1 MMYPLMP
8 LKSVELYLPMA
19 EKEKVSI
26 VARSPGGFLAA
37 YRKYGRDL
45 PQEWEVKRHN
55 FIKRHLA
62 QYRQNPTAR
71 RRLAL
76 IMWAYMP

>member
-1 MMYPLMP
+1 MP

-19 EKEKVSI
+19 EKEKVSV
-26 VARSPGGFLAA
+26 VARSPRGFLAA

-45 PQEWEVKRHN
+45 PEEWEVKRHN

-76 IMWAYMP
+76 IMWAYSP